1 MTPNQLQSFREER
14 SKSLRRLREN
24 LDITKK
30 KLIQLSGLSYPIIN
44 RIESGCEGWSV
55 DSEIIYTE
63 SLRQYENK
71 RVWNK
76 ARVN

>member
-1 MTPNQLQSFREER
+1 MTPAQLQSFRIDR
-14 SKSLRRLREN
+14 SKQLRCLREN

-63 SLRQYENK
+63 ALRQLENK
-71 RVWNK
+71 RMCRDKVI
-76 ARVN
+76 